1 MGGMGTPRIQDFVE
15 ALREQSEWIWA
26 PGEGPAGPDLEVG
39 LTGAQTSLYER
50 ARAAVE
56 EVIPLLDGLA
66 PPHPT
71 AEPDEL
77 EGFRTVVRHE
87 LAELVSELGMAG
99 GPRVL
104 RVDVLFDLLLGPD
117 SAVDP
122 MDVGGVLGTLRDSF
136 GLTPQIV
143 KDIDEEQNFTNFVVI
158 ADHVGGIRQR
168 WKDARRFFDRR
179 DWAYIGDSRIRI
191 MRALA
196 LVAESVDEFRSA
208 LDAVGMGHARRAL
221 TIVHVAGKAPLT
233 LAEFLSWIHRFA
245 AEEGPALAGDRQ
257 RSGAEALASTAASL
271 RAVVRGAR
279 PGLRTL
285 LEVVSS
291 QIDQLERDLGRV
303 YEEAMIVTGET
314 PPSIDDISPVQGSM
328 GGQAK
333 AEISGSGF
341 AEGAD
346 VRLIRSGL
354 ADIWSTEATVV
365 NEKNIIVAF
374 DLSGAAPGAWDVE
387 VITPDGPSAVLPD
400 GFLVLTTEG

>member
-1 MGGMGTPRIQDFVE
+1 
-15 ALREQSEWIWA
+15 
-26 PGEGPAGPDLEVG
+26 
-39 LTGAQTSLYER
+39 
-50 ARAAVE
+50 
-56 EVIPLLDGLA
+56 
-66 PPHPT
+66 
-71 AEPDEL
+71 
-77 EGFRTVVRHE
+77 
-87 LAELVSELGMAG
+87 
-99 GPRVL
+99 
-104 RVDVLFDLLLGPD
+104 
-117 SAVDP
+117 
-122 MDVGGVLGTLRDSF
+122 
-136 GLTPQIV
+136 
-143 KDIDEEQNFTNFVVI
+143 
-158 ADHVGGIRQR
+158 
-168 WKDARRFFDRR
+168 
-179 DWAYIGDSRIRI
+179 

-387 VITPDGPSAVLPD
+387 VINPDGPSAVLPD